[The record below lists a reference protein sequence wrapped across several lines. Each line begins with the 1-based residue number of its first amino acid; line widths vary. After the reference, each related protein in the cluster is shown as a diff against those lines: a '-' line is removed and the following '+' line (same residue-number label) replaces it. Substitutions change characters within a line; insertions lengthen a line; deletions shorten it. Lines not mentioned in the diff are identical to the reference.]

1 MISCQKKSIIN
12 KPLTKLSLGS
22 MILLSL
28 ESMAVFLETKL
39 LPMQHYN
46 IKQKFSYLVQQLL
59 VLVFI
64 FNIGDVAV
72 GSMKG
77 EIRLYN
83 KVGKQAKT
91 LIPALGDPIIG
102 MDASDDGKVINYSSV
117 FTRHLFPI
125 SYGH

>member
-1 MISCQKKSIIN
+1 M
-12 KPLTKLSLGS
+12 
-22 MILLSL
+22 
-28 ESMAVFLETKL
+28 
-39 LPMQHYN
+39 
-46 IKQKFSYLVQQLL
+46 

>member
-1 MISCQKKSIIN
+1 
-12 KPLTKLSLGS
+12 
-22 MILLSL
+22 
-28 ESMAVFLETKL
+28 
-39 LPMQHYN
+39 
-46 IKQKFSYLVQQLL
+46 VQQLL

-91 LIPALGDPIIG
+91 LIPALGDPKLKNRNLTKAFWNNIR
-102 MDASDDGKVINYSSV
+102 S
-117 FTRHLFPI
+117 LQ
-125 SYGH
+125 